1 MKKYT
6 KRFRK
11 NARAFRFAKNA
22 AAILYLIAHAIST
35 LTGHEPIA
43 DVIAAAGTALCITVI
58 GEVIF
63 NGWMTVAET
72 AESIQEK
79 EENNGS
85 I

>member
-43 DVIAAAGTALCITVI
+43 DVIAAAGTSLCITVI
-58 GEVIF
+58 GEVLF
-63 NGWMTVAET
+63 NGWMMVAET
-72 AESIQEK
+72 AESIQENK
-79 EENNGS
+79 DNNET

>member
-11 NARAFRFAKNA
+11 DARAFRFAKNG
-22 AAILYLIAHAIST
+22 AAILYLIAHALST
-35 LTGHEPIA
+35 LTGHEPVA
-43 DVIAAAGTALCITVI
+43 DVIAAAGISLCIAGI

-63 NGWMTVAET
+63 NGWMTIAET

-79 EENNGS
+79 KDET